1 MISALPLLAE
11 FLGTFLLV
19 LSIIASGS
27 NPWIVG
33 GALALIILLVGAM
46 SGAHVNPAVSLAMF
60 LKGALS
66 SQELAGYVVVQLLGG
81 ASALYAY
88 NAFA

>member
-1 MISALPLLAE
+1 MLSALPLLAE

-19 LSIIASGS
+19 LSIIASGG
-27 NPWIVG
+27 NAWVIG
-33 GALALIILLVGAM
+33 GTLAVIILLVGSM

-66 SQELAGYVVVQLLGG
+66 SQELGAYVVVQLLGG
-81 ASALYAY
+81 AASLYAY
-88 NAFA
+88 NAFM

>member
-1 MISALPLLAE
+1 MVAALPLLGE

-19 LSIIASGS
+19 LSILGSGG
-27 NPWIVG
+27 NPWVIG
-33 GALALIILLVGAM
+33 GTLALVVLLIGSL

-66 SQELAGYVVVQLLGG
+66 TQELVSYAVVQLLGAT
-81 ASALYAY
+81 ASLYAFQ
-88 NAFA
+88 AFA